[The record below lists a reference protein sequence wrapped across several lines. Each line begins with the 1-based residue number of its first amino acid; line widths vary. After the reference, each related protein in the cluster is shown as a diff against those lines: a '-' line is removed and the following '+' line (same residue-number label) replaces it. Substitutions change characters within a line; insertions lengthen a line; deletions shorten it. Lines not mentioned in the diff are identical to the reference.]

1 MNKAIKKIIPLLLA
15 VVLLLQASVTASAVT
30 TSNTSFSDVSQN
42 DWFYDNLNKLSTL
55 GIIKGYPD
63 GTFKPNN
70 TLTRGEFIKM
80 LTMVAEI
87 WSAKKLTGVHWA
99 ESEWNALNDNGLLE
113 VSTGYS
119 SSGTLFP
126 CTAKAPDTPITRY
139 EMAFLINSVLY
150 MAFYE
155 NPMILAK
162 TDDSFA
168 NHIGDYASLDPGY
181 RSAIEQCYAKG
192 ILTGD
197 DYSYFWGASNL
208 KRSEATAV
216 IARFAWKSQRKTVD
230 WAVEK
235 EVVYDTT
242 FTSFAIQY
250 RSMTNA
256 DRRQALFGNPN
267 KAYFTSSSD
276 AGSHIVGVTVKT
288 WDINSSGAKYTRTW
302 TIYVNTVVAREV
314 KAIFDYIYNSP
325 EKFPIHALGGAR
337 YSDTMRHSWGC
348 AIDINP
354 VENYY
359 VNYKTGQQVGSFC
372 YKNGSSPY
380 SITPNSSVVKAFAMY
395 GWGWGGQGW
404 RTAVDY
410 MHFSILAS
418 GG

>member
-1 MNKAIKKIIPLLLA
+1 
-15 VVLLLQASVTASAVT
+15 
-30 TSNTSFSDVSQN
+30 
-42 DWFYDNLNKLSTL
+42 
-55 GIIKGYPD
+55 
-63 GTFKPNN
+63 
-70 TLTRGEFIKM
+70 M

-126 CTAKAPDTPITRY
+126 CTAKALDTPITRY

-155 NPMILAK
+155 NPMVLVK

-216 IARFAWKSQRKTVD
+216 IARFAWKSQRKMVD

-404 RTAVDY
+404 STAVDY